1 MQKHKRAPGGGR
13 KPKGD
18 FSQLTSP
25 LSLRMPAEMREQL
38 ESSASDNGRSVSQEV
53 LRRIQ
58 ESFHRDRDRARDPA
72 MRALC
77 FLIAQLAGEVAGP
90 TDTQGR
96 PYFDW
101 RNDRF
106 FFRAFKLA
114 VAKVLD
120 ALEPS
125 CEIRS
130 PIGVFDNLRKDEE
143 GIRLFEMFKA
153 TYETPEARADT
164 SARTLMSS
172 LMQSDFDT
180 YYFNEVAPNHKAK
193 GLREFYGLIDARRD
207 LQLKTESKKQ

>member
-1 MQKHKRAPGGGR
+1 
-13 KPKGD
+13 
-18 FSQLTSP
+18 
-25 LSLRMPAEMREQL
+25 
-38 ESSASDNGRSVSQEV
+38 
-53 LRRIQ
+53 
-58 ESFHRDRDRARDPA
+58 